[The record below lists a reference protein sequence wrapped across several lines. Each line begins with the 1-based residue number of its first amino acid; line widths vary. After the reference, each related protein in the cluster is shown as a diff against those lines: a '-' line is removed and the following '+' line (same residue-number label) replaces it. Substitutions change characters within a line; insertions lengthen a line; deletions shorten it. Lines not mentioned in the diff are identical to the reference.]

1 MDKTLYIYKASA
13 GSGKTFTLAVE
24 YIKLLIAN
32 PKAYRH
38 TLAVTFTNKATGEM
52 KERILGS
59 LYGVANALEEAHDY
73 FLKISAAFPT
83 MSEQELRARAREA
96 LHLMLH
102 DYGHFRIQTIDAFF
116 QSILRGMAKELELSG
131 DLEILIED
139 DELLSNTVD
148 LLIKRLTP
156 TSQETAWLVEYVEE
170 YLENDR
176 GWNVRHAIKEFSRN
190 ILKEEYQQKGDNLRK
205 QIYENNGALLTEYRN
220 TLAAI
225 EREIKE
231 KAKSIADRQG
241 ATQEE
246 KAKSSVASA
255 VTTVGRFI
263 VIVMKVLLGLLL
275 FPITFAIF
283 GLLLS
288 LVVIT
293 IGVGDLF
300 ITDIGNFAGLV
311 DAANEVGVPLMA
323 FSLLLVLVPII
334 YIGYLF
340 ITLLINKKPR
350 WWVLF
355 VTILAWIILLIGTIF
370 AGIDYAENR
379 SFASFSSDSE
389 VERIMKKGDEMSL
402 SRQIMEE
409 LNEELDDEE
418 KALIQQLLNDNNAK
432 SIDK

>member
-1 MDKTLYIYKASA
+1 MNDIKKCSISGVGFTIEKVAYERLNDYLASLKKAYANNPDSEEILADIEARIVELILSAQSDAQCVVTLPLIENIIAQL
-13 GSGKTFTLAVE
+13 GSPEAISGE
-24 YIKLLIAN
+24 EEQ
-32 PKAYRH
+32 PKAESNTRIPRRLYR
-38 TLAVTFTNKATGEM
+38 
-52 KERILGS
+52 
-59 LYGVANALEEAHDY
+59 
-73 FLKISAAFPT
+73 
-83 MSEQELRARAREA
+83 
-96 LHLMLH
+96 
-102 DYGHFRIQTIDAFF
+102 
-116 QSILRGMAKELELSG
+116 
-131 DLEILIED
+131 DLENSKLGGVCAGLAKYFGVEAVWLRLAMASPLILVVIGAPF
-139 DELLSNTVD
+139 LHWLSTIGGNIFGVFVMTY
-148 LLIKRLTP
+148 LILWFAIPSAKSAR
-156 TSQETAWLVEYVEE
+156 QK
-170 YLENDR
+170 LEME
-176 GWNVRHAIKEFSRN
+176 GEPIS
-190 ILKEEYQQKGDNLRK
+190 
-205 QIYENNGALLTEYRN
+205 
-220 TLAAI
+220 
-225 EREIKE
+225 
-231 KAKSIADRQG
+231 AKSIADRQG

-293 IGVGDLF
+293 VGVGELF
-300 ITDIGNFAGLV
+300 IVDIGNFAGLV

-323 FSLLLVLVPII
+323 CSLLLVLVPII

-355 VTILAWIILLIGTIF
+355 VTILAWIMLLIGTIF
-370 AGIDYAENR
+370 AGVDYAENR

-418 KALIQQLLNDNNAK
+418 KALIKQLLNDNNAK

>member
-1 MDKTLYIYKASA
+1 MNDIKKCSISGVGFTIEKVAYERLNDYLSSLKKAYANNPDSEEILADIEARIVELILSAQSDAQCVVTLPLIENIIAQL
-13 GSGKTFTLAVE
+13 GSPEAISGE
-24 YIKLLIAN
+24 EEQ
-32 PKAYRH
+32 PKAESNTRIPRRLYR
-38 TLAVTFTNKATGEM
+38 
-52 KERILGS
+52 
-59 LYGVANALEEAHDY
+59 
-73 FLKISAAFPT
+73 
-83 MSEQELRARAREA
+83 
-96 LHLMLH
+96 
-102 DYGHFRIQTIDAFF
+102 
-116 QSILRGMAKELELSG
+116 
-131 DLEILIED
+131 DLENSKLGGVCAGLAKYFGVEAVWLRLAMASPLILVVIGAPF
-139 DELLSNTVD
+139 LHWLSTIGGNIFAVFVMTY
-148 LLIKRLTP
+148 LILWFAIPSAKSAR
-156 TSQETAWLVEYVEE
+156 QK
-170 YLENDR
+170 LEME
-176 GWNVRHAIKEFSRN
+176 GEPIS
-190 ILKEEYQQKGDNLRK
+190 
-205 QIYENNGALLTEYRN
+205 
-220 TLAAI
+220 
-225 EREIKE
+225 
-231 KAKSIADRQG
+231 AKSIADRQG

-275 FPITFAIF
+275 FPITFAVF

-323 FSLLLVLVPII
+323 CSLLLVLVPII

-355 VTILAWIILLIGTIF
+355 VTILAWIMLLIGTIF
-370 AGIDYAENR
+370 AGVDYAENR

-409 LNEELDDEE
+409 LNEELEDEE
-418 KALIQQLLNDNNAK
+418 KALIKQLLNDNNAK

>member
-1 MDKTLYIYKASA
+1 MNDIKKCSISGVGFTIEKVAYERLNDYLASLKKAYANNPDSEEILADIEARIVELILSAQSDAQCVVTLPLIENIIAQL
-13 GSGKTFTLAVE
+13 GSPEAISGE
-24 YIKLLIAN
+24 EEQ
-32 PKAYRH
+32 PKAESNTRIPRRLYR
-38 TLAVTFTNKATGEM
+38 
-52 KERILGS
+52 
-59 LYGVANALEEAHDY
+59 
-73 FLKISAAFPT
+73 
-83 MSEQELRARAREA
+83 
-96 LHLMLH
+96 
-102 DYGHFRIQTIDAFF
+102 
-116 QSILRGMAKELELSG
+116 
-131 DLEILIED
+131 DLENSKLGGVCAGLAKYFGVEAVWLRLAMASPLILVVIGAPFIHW
-139 DELLSNTVD
+139 LTV
-148 LLIKRLTP
+148 LGGNLFAVFVMTYLILWFAIPSAKSAR
-156 TSQETAWLVEYVEE
+156 QK
-170 YLENDR
+170 LEME
-176 GWNVRHAIKEFSRN
+176 GEPIS
-190 ILKEEYQQKGDNLRK
+190 
-205 QIYENNGALLTEYRN
+205 
-220 TLAAI
+220 
-225 EREIKE
+225 
-231 KAKSIADRQG
+231 AKSIADRQD

-246 KAKSSVASA
+246 KAKSSVASV
-255 VTTVGRFI
+255 VTTLGRFI

-311 DAANEVGVPLMA
+311 DAANEVGVPLMT

-355 VTILAWIILLIGTIF
+355 VTILAWIMLLIGTIF
-370 AGIDYAENR
+370 AGVDYAENR
-379 SFASFSSDSE
+379 SFATFSSDSE

-409 LNEELDDEE
+409 LDEELDDEE
-418 KALIQQLLNDNNAK
+418 KSIIKQLLNDKNAK

>member
-1 MDKTLYIYKASA
+1 MNEIKKCSLSGVGFTFEKVAYNRLNDYLNSLKEAYKNSA
-13 GSGKTFTLAVE
+13 DCDEILADIEARIAELILSAQSDAQNVVCLPLIENIISQLGSPEDISGEEA
-24 YIKLLIAN
+24 A
-32 PKAYRH
+32 PKAESQARIPRRLYRDMENSKLGGVCAG
-38 TLAVTFTNKATGEM
+38 LAKYF
-52 KERILGS
+52 
-59 LYGVANALEEAHDY
+59 GVEA
-73 FLKISAAFPT
+73 
-83 MSEQELRARAREA
+83 
-96 LHLMLH
+96 
-102 DYGHFRIQTIDAFF
+102 
-116 QSILRGMAKELELSG
+116 
-131 DLEILIED
+131 
-139 DELLSNTVD
+139 
-148 LLIKRLTP
+148 
-156 TSQETAWLVEYVEE
+156 AWLRLAMASPLILVVIGAPFLHWLSTIGGNIFGVFVIT
-170 YLENDR
+170 YLIL
-176 GWNVRHAIKEFSRN
+176 WFAIPSAKSAR
-190 ILKEEYQQKGDNLRK
+190 QKLEMEGEP
-205 QIYENNGALLTEYRN
+205 IS
-220 TLAAI
+220 
-225 EREIKE
+225 
-231 KAKSIADRQG
+231 AKSIADRQG

-323 FSLLLVLVPII
+323 FSLLLVLVPMI

-355 VTILAWIILLIGTIF
+355 VTILAWIMLLIGTIF

-379 SFASFSSDSE
+379 SFATFSSDSE
-389 VERIMKKGDEMSL
+389 VERIMKKSDSNNL

-409 LNEELDDEE
+409 LDKGPDAGELVEIE
-418 KALIQQLLNDNNAK
+418 KLLHDQNAK

>member
-1 MDKTLYIYKASA
+1 MNEIKKCSISGVGFTFERAAYDRLNNYLASLKEAYKNSPDSEEILADIEARIAELILSAQSDAQCVVTLPIIENIIEQLGSPEAI
-13 GSGKTFTLAVE
+13 SGKEEKAGNSSESRIPRRLYRDLENAKLGGVCAGLAKHFGVDAVWIRLAMASPLILVVIGAPFLHWLSTLGGNLCAVFFITYLILWFAIPE
-24 YIKLLIAN
+24 AKSARQKLEAEGKPISASTIAN
-32 PKAYRH
+32 
-38 TLAVTFTNKATGEM
+38 
-52 KERILGS
+52 
-59 LYGVANALEEAHDY
+59 
-73 FLKISAAFPT
+73 
-83 MSEQELRARAREA
+83 
-96 LHLMLH
+96 
-102 DYGHFRIQTIDAFF
+102 
-116 QSILRGMAKELELSG
+116 
-131 DLEILIED
+131 
-139 DELLSNTVD
+139 
-148 LLIKRLTP
+148 
-156 TSQETAWLVEYVEE
+156 
-170 YLENDR
+170 
-176 GWNVRHAIKEFSRN
+176 
-190 ILKEEYQQKGDNLRK
+190 
-205 QIYENNGALLTEYRN
+205 
-220 TLAAI
+220 
-225 EREIKE
+225 
-231 KAKSIADRQG
+231 RQG

-275 FPITFAIF
+275 FPITFAVF

-311 DAANEVGVPLMA
+311 DAANEVGVPLMT

-355 VTILAWIILLIGTIF
+355 VTILAWIMLLIGTIF

-389 VERIMKKGDEMSL
+389 VERIMKKSDETSL

-432 SIDK
+432 SID

>member
-1 MDKTLYIYKASA
+1 MNEIKKCSLSGVGFTFEKVAYERLNDYLASLKKAYANNPDSEEILADIEARIVELILSAQSDTQCVVTQPIIENIIAQLGSPEAISGEGEQPQTEDKTRIPRRLYRDMESSKLGGVCAGLAKYFGVEAVWLRLAIASP
-13 GSGKTFTLAVE
+13 L
-24 YIKLLIAN
+24 ILLIIGA
-32 PKAYRH
+32 PH
-38 TLAVTFTNKATGEM
+38 LHWLS
-52 KERILGS
+52 ILGGN
-59 LYGVANALEEAHDY
+59 LFGVFVMTYLILWFAIPSAKSARQKLEMEGEP
-73 FLKISAAFPT
+73 IS
-83 MSEQELRARAREA
+83 
-96 LHLMLH
+96 
-102 DYGHFRIQTIDAFF
+102 
-116 QSILRGMAKELELSG
+116 
-131 DLEILIED
+131 
-139 DELLSNTVD
+139 
-148 LLIKRLTP
+148 
-156 TSQETAWLVEYVEE
+156 
-170 YLENDR
+170 
-176 GWNVRHAIKEFSRN
+176 
-190 ILKEEYQQKGDNLRK
+190 
-205 QIYENNGALLTEYRN
+205 
-220 TLAAI
+220 
-225 EREIKE
+225 
-231 KAKSIADRQG
+231 AKSIADRQG

-255 VTTVGRFI
+255 VTTVSRFV

-275 FPITFAIF
+275 FPVTFAVF

-311 DAANEVGVPLMA
+311 DATNEVGVPLMA
-323 FSLLLVLVPII
+323 FSLLLVLVPVI
-334 YIGYLF
+334 YIGYLL

-355 VTILAWIILLIGTIF
+355 VTILVWIMLLIGTIF
-370 AGIDYAENR
+370 AGIDYAEEH

-418 KALIQQLLNDNNAK
+418 KALIKQLLNDNNAK